1 MAKKE
6 ELQKYYDEYDEAKK
20 HFLFF
25 YKPEFDRAY
34 KLFVSYTGDR
44 AKELERMAED
54 GRIWQSNV
62 FVPQVFSYIK
72 TFLQKIVGVTPD
84 FKLEGVHQDALK
96 EVVEWLW
103 EIGMSE
109 DQIDYFL
116 QLLICGNTIGKDFLK
131 KDAVKEREKELS
143 VIEQVIEGIR
153 QFYKKLV
160 RKTKGKGFV
169 FRPDWDAVDLYD
181 FYPHPRM
188 KKMSDPLPV
197 FQRYVL
203 TLDEAKLQYPDVPES
218 VWRQFLNEK
227 GEVIKDSG
235 DITDYAYVRKEVL
248 LEAVKSLREYTKES
262 TVTGAVSSVS
272 PSVAGLSNSPQTKE
286 KLFEIVER
294 WTDDKLVVFLP
305 QSGSPIE
312 LKDGD
317 NPNDHGEKPYRKVG
331 LFPRPFQFYWMGIPK
346 LLEKLQD
353 LLNSITNQRVDAV
366 TLGIHGMIAAAP
378 VSIPG
383 YKGSTFQIGPMRILW
398 TNDPRSVV
406 PIKLGDVNQSAFLE
420 PDQIKEAMRVAVGID
435 EFSTVKGTDRKETA
449 TVASFLREATLEGV
463 KMFLIMLRFA
473 YVGHFD
479 HFVKLIQQYWTKR
492 SVVPKKALAIL
503 DDYSDVDFP
512 VKDEQWIGED
522 GKHRLFPDEYE
533 ISVEQAST
541 LATSTELRKSKDL
554 ELWDMIKDLP
564 DLVDEESGKV
574 YTVRKFKVLMNIIK
588 DYGWEKDQYVV
599 EKKQEVAP
607 AVPPEVMPGSM
618 PGAHFMESK
627 PTPPLPGQG
636 AGAELSKAIQP

>member
-54 GRIWQSNV
+54 GRIWQSNI

-84 FKLEGVHQDALK
+84 FKLEGGHQEALK
-96 EVVEWLW
+96 EIIEWLW
-103 EIGMSE
+103 EVGMSE

-131 KDAVKEREKELS
+131 KEAIKEREKELS
-143 VIEQVIEGIR
+143 VIEQMVEGIK

-160 RKTKGKGFV
+160 RKIKETGFV
-169 FRPDWDAVDLYD
+169 YRPDWDAVDLYD

-188 KKMSDPLPV
+188 KKLSDPLPV

-203 TLDEAKLQYPDVPES
+203 TLDEAKIQYPDIPES

-248 LEAVKSLREYTKES
+248 LEAAKSLREYTKES
-262 TVTGAVSSVS
+262 TVTAAVSSAS
-272 PSVAGLSNSPQTKE
+272 PTAAGLQSPPQSKE

-294 WTDDKLVVFLP
+294 WTDDTLTVFLP

-398 TNDPRSVV
+398 TQDPRSIV
-406 PIKLGDVNQSAFLE
+406 PIKLGDVNQSAFIE
-420 PDQIKEAMRVAVGID
+420 PDHIKEAMRVAVGID
-435 EFSTVKGTDRKETA
+435 EFSTVKGTERKETA

-463 KMFLIMLRFA
+463 KMFLIMLRLS

-479 HFVKLIQQYWTKR
+479 HFIKLIQQHWTKR

-512 VKDEQWIGED
+512 VADEQWLSDD
-522 GKHRLFPDEYE
+522 GKHLLFPDEYE

-541 LATSTELRKSKDL
+541 LATSTELRKAKDL
-554 ELWDMIKDLP
+554 ELWEMVKDLP
-564 DLVDEESGKV
+564 DLIDEESGKI
-574 YTVRKFKVLMNIIK
+574 YSVRKFKVLMKILE
-588 DYGWEKDQYVV
+588 DYGWEKEQYVA
-599 EKKQEVAP
+599 EKKQEVIP
-607 AVPPEVMPGSM
+607 PSIPPVPSATPVSGSTPFPGR
-618 PGAHFMESK
+618 E
-627 PTPPLPGQG
+627 
-636 AGAELSKAIQP
+636 AGAELAGALRQ

>member
-1 MAKKE
+1 MASKE

-20 HFLFF
+20 HFLFY

-44 AKELERMAED
+44 AKELEKMAED

-62 FVPQVFSYIK
+62 FVPQIFSYIK
-72 TFLQKIVGVTPD
+72 TFLQKIIGVTPD
-84 FKLEGVHQDALK
+84 FKIEGAHQDALK
-96 EVVEWLW
+96 EIIEWLW

-116 QLLICGNTIGKDFLK
+116 QLLICGNTVGKDFLK
-131 KDAVKEREKELS
+131 KEAVKEREKELS
-143 VIEQVIEGIR
+143 VIEQMVEGIK

-160 RKTKGKGFV
+160 RKIKEAGFV
-169 FRPDWDAVDLYD
+169 YRPDWDAVDLYD
-181 FYPHPRM
+181 FYTHPRM
-188 KKMSDPLPV
+188 KKLSDPLPV

-203 TLDEAKLQYPDVPES
+203 TLDEAKIQYPDIPES

-227 GEVIKDSG
+227 GEVIKDNG

-248 LEAVKSLREYTKES
+248 LETVKSLREYTKES
-262 TVTGAVSSVS
+262 TVTAAVSSAS
-272 PSVAGLSNSPQTKE
+272 PTVAGLQNPPQTKE

-294 WTDDKLVVFLP
+294 WTDDKLTVFLP
-305 QSGSPIE
+305 SAGAPLE

-317 NPNDHGEKPYRKVG
+317 NPYDHGEKPFRKVG

-378 VSIPG
+378 VALPSQ
-383 YKGSTFQIGPMRILW
+383 KGSTFQIGPMRILW
-398 TNDPRSVV
+398 TQDPRSIV
-406 PIKLGDVNQSAFLE
+406 PIKLGDVNQSAFIE
-420 PDQIKEAMRVAVGID
+420 PDHIKEAMRIAVGID
-435 EFSTVKGTDRKETA
+435 EFSTVKGTERKETA

-463 KMFLIMLRFA
+463 KMFLIMLRLA
-473 YVGHFD
+473 YVGHFE
-479 HFVKLIQQYWTKR
+479 HFIKLIQQHWTKR

-512 VKDEQWIGED
+512 VADEQWIGED

-533 ISVEQAST
+533 ISVEQATT
-541 LATSTELRKSKDL
+541 LATSTELRKAKDL
-554 ELWDMIKDLP
+554 ELWEMVKDLP
-564 DLVDEESGKV
+564 DLVDEESGKI
-574 YTVRKFKVLMNIIK
+574 YSVRKFKVLMKILE
-588 DYGWEKDQYVV
+588 DYGWEKEQYVA
-599 EKKQEVAP
+599 EKKQEIAP
-607 AVPPEVMPGSM
+607 VIPPES
-618 PGAHFMESK
+618 S
-627 PTPPLPGQG
+627 PTPANPITPAPLPGRE
-636 AGAELSKAIQP
+636 AGAELASALRQ